1 MLLDILQRR
10 FGLVMFV
17 WVLCLIAIT
26 LGVKVNASD
35 IATVPA
41 AAGHSVAA
49 FISFFMGAIWYLTFL
64 TVVIGVSKRYW
75 LERLAYSK
83 GHANWRND
91 RI

>member
-1 MLLDILQRR
+1 MMLDILQRR

-17 WVLCLIAIT
+17 WVMCLIPIT

-35 IATVPA
+35 IATVSA
-41 AAGHSVAA
+41 TADHAIAA

-75 LERLAYSK
+75 LERFANSK
-83 GHANWRND
+83 GHANW
-91 RI
+91 